1 MEKSDIPA
9 PGTATLPALPSLLRR
24 LAAMAY
30 DGLLILALAF
40 VVSAL
45 MLLISGG
52 HLGQPDRPL
61 WLLWAHRIVLAASVW
76 GFFAWFWTHGGQTLG
91 MRAWRLRLVA
101 TDGGPVTWAQAVR
114 RFAGATLSLAAL
126 GLGYLWILFDPEQ
139 RSWHD
144 RLSGTHLIL
153 VPKRH

>member
-1 MEKSDIPA
+1 MV
-9 PGTATLPALPSLLRR
+9 
-24 LAAMAY
+24 Y

-52 HLGQPDRPL
+52 HLGQPDQPL
-61 WLLWAHRIVLAASVW
+61 WLLWTHRIVLAVSVW
-76 GFFAWFWTHGGQTLG
+76 GFFAWFWMHGGQTLG

-101 TDGGPVTWAQAVR
+101 TNGGAITWTQTVR
-114 RFAGATLSLAAL
+114 RFAGAL
-126 GLGYLWILFDPEQ
+126 GLGYLWVLFDPQQ

-153 VPKRH
+153 VPKHR

>member
-1 MEKSDIPA
+1 MTKSA
-9 PGTATLPALPSLLRR
+9 PISAPPGLLRR
-24 LAAMAY
+24 LAALAY

-45 MLLISGG
+45 MLFVTGG
-52 HLGQPDRPL
+52 RLGRPDRPS
-61 WLLWAHRIVLAASVW
+61 WLLWAHRTLLMATVW

-101 TDGGPVTWAQAVR
+101 TDGGTITWMHTLW
-114 RFAGATLSLAAL
+114 RFAGAALSLAAL
-126 GLGYLWILFDPEQ
+126 GLGYWWILVDPER

-144 RLSGTHLIL
+144 RLSGTHLIV
-153 VPKRH
+153 VPKRR